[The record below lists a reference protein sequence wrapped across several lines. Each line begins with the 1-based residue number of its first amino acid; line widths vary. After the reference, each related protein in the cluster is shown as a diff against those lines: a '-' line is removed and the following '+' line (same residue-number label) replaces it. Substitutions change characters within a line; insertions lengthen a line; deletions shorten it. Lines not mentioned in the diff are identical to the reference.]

1 MDAVEAEYLERNIAW
16 KTHEQN
22 LEVTVELNLSRD
34 MIETGL
40 IICVCSFCSRFVY
53 YDRLGWAFNRATL
66 AYGFSRH
73 IDNIISYLEFSLF
86 LTPFFPLHYKKY

>member
-1 MDAVEAEYLERNIAW
+1 MLRNIAW

-22 LEVTVELNLSRD
+22 LEVTVEITELKLSRD

-66 AYGFSRH
+66 YGFSRH
-73 IDNIISYLEFSLF
+73 IDNTISYLEFSLF
-86 LTPFFPLHYKKY
+86 LKPFFALHHNKY